1 MIDQLATLSVICM
14 FQRYPISRRC
24 CASDPV
30 VIRASSDFSS
40 GKTQIRKVPIF
51 CAILD
56 TAWVV
61 STSHV
66 MFGHILKNN
75 IRTYHDRQ
83 NKQISMTIDISKHL
97 GSLYMNQY
105 IKIVSVQVESKQSTG
120 IGDNVSIAQGEG

>member
-1 MIDQLATLSVICM
+1 
-14 FQRYPISRRC
+14 
-24 CASDPV
+24 
-30 VIRASSDFSS
+30 
-40 GKTQIRKVPIF
+40 
-51 CAILD
+51 
-56 TAWVV
+56 
-61 STSHV
+61 